1 MTMAIPKLYQTSIHD
16 GYIIDIPYVLEYFAI
31 ISRHKVDLFIANI
44 RHKHNIYHNYEKN
57 IDMLKMSAFKYKL
70 VCM

>member
-16 GYIIDIPYVLEYFAI
+16 RYIIYIPYVFEYFAKF
-31 ISRHKVDLFIANI
+31 SRHNVDLFIAII